1 MAHMPNYFLEILFLG
16 DFFSSPK
23 RKIRILPLVFVL
35 LLAACQP
42 TPPEDVVVNKA
53 EGALQQQIAATAA
66 PEYRVSIPIPES
78 QAAQQPA
85 ESPAETGLQAALG
98 APEHLTDT
106 VSGKVYGGTMDV
118 KIDATVTVP
127 NVSAVPVY
135 RAALTPSSP
144 EEKEQIA
151 RAILGDEPYIYRQNH
166 RLWNESNIRYYQAWL
181 DALDDQ
187 PYGPGAD
194 YDQMR
199 AWLTNQIEAHQLGY
213 QQADACVKEQPWPG
227 NWRDSGGSV
236 MVDDGRTFHW
246 ADGGL
251 LKFRQEGTPWLV
263 GAMRHDEP
271 RTDDERAADEAAV
284 AFLSQLHSNQVTLWG
299 VAAHDE
305 SWRRQFGVETGFDNG
320 LYQLWYLP
328 VYGGI
333 PVYPWETYHG
343 TDNGLQDAGIS
354 FDRNA
359 AQERIE
365 VVTDHGEV
373 AEVTWT
379 SPLRVLGVENENV
392 GLLPFDRI
400 MEIFKQ
406 QIFMN
411 IYMGKDYLGN
421 DSHTDMRI
429 TEITLSYMRVR
440 KPNQTE
446 YWLLPVWDFQG
457 YDTRFAANRMD
468 DYDWW
473 DTFSLLTVN
482 AIDGSIVDRNLGY

>member
-1 MAHMPNYFLEILFLG
+1 MVCMPDHFLKLLFLG

-23 RKIRILPLVFVL
+23 RKSRMVPLALVL
-35 LLAACQP
+35 LLVACQP
-42 TPPEDVVVNKA
+42 TPTEDVVTNKA
-53 EGALQQQIAATAA
+53 EGRLEALIAATN
-66 PEYRVSIPIPES
+66 PP
-78 QAAQQPA
+78 AQEISVPGANPA
-85 ESPAETGLQAALG
+85 ENAPPAEIVRERVG
-98 APEHLTDT
+98 APERLTDAA
-106 VSGKVYGGTMDV
+106 SGKVYGGTMDV
-118 KIDATVTVP
+118 RIDATVTVP
-127 NVSAVPVY
+127 DVSAVPVY
-135 RAALTPSSP
+135 RTALAPSSP

-151 RAILGDEPYIYRQNH
+151 RDILGDGPYIYRQNH

-213 QQADACVKEQPWPG
+213 QQADARVKEQPWPG
-227 NWRDSGGSV
+227 SWRDSGGSV
-236 MVDDGRTFHW
+236 MVDDGRTFVW

-251 LKFRQEGTPWLV
+251 LKFRREGTPWLV
-263 GAMRHDEP
+263 GAVRHDEP

-284 AFLSQLHSNQVTLWG
+284 AFLNQLHSNQVTLCG
-299 VAAHDE
+299 IAAHDE
-305 SWRRQFGVETGFDNG
+305 SWRHRFGTETGFDNG
-320 LYQLWYLP
+320 LYRLWYLP
-328 VYGGI
+328 LYGGI

-343 TDNGLQDAGIS
+343 TDNGLQDAGVS

-365 VVTDHGEV
+365 VVTDRGEV

-379 SPLRVLGVENENV
+379 SPLRILGVENGNV

-429 TEITLSYMRVR
+429 TEITFSYMRVR
-440 KPNQTE
+440 KPNEAE
-446 YWLLPVWDFQG
+446 YWLLPVWDFRG
-457 YDTRFAANRMD
+457 YDTRFVADRMD